1 MWQSYWIYI
10 SVTSEDMLEELKLI
24 FHHVVPE
31 LQKEANKRR
40 VRIIP
45 GALYICKR
53 ALKIR
58 KRAQNICKRDSYIS
72 ITSFSNCKEK
82 PTNAASASFQVPY
95 IYAKKP

>member
-10 SVTSEDMLEELKLI
+10 SATSEDMLEELKLI

-45 GALYICKR
+45 GALYIC
-53 ALKIR
+53 
-58 KRAQNICKRDSYIS
+58 
-72 ITSFSNCKEK
+72 
-82 PTNAASASFQVPY
+82 
-95 IYAKKP
+95 